1 MPTVPFEKKKK
12 KWYEVEII
20 ITSEQYTQNR
30 ESDPNFPWENPK
42 RTIQFLKKKKKRR
55 KKEGTTARYYA
66 SHTKTVLL
74 TRKSVPR
81 SNRQSDHTKTS

>member
-42 RTIQFLKKKKKRR
+42 RTIQLLKKKKKKKKKRR
-55 KKEGTTARYYA
+55 YY
-66 SHTKTVLL
+66 
-74 TRKSVPR
+74 RKILRISYKDRVT
-81 SNRQSDHTKTS
+81 NEKVYAKNQ